1 MDYMVWIWLSAAVAL
16 FILEMCTTDLVSIW
30 LSIGALLT
38 TAVVAIFPKIPI
50 PWQILMFIVFSAI
63 MLVLTRKFV
72 KKFLYKKTNEKKT
85 NLELNIGKEAIVT
98 EDIDN
103 IKGEGAVK
111 INGLVWSAKS
121 YDGNPIKKDEIVVF
135 KEISGNK
142 AVVELKKGE

>member
-1 MDYMVWIWLSAAVAL
+1 MAWIWLGISVLLLVVEASTVNLVCVWFSISALV
-16 FILEMCTTDLVSIW
+16 TTIATLAFEN
-30 LSIGALLT
+30 LG
-38 TAVVAIFPKIPI
+38 FGI
-50 PWQILMFIVFSAI
+50 PWQILLFAVLSVVLLA
-63 MLVLTRKFV
+63 LTRKFV
-72 KKFLYKKTNEKKT
+72 KKFLHKKTNEKKT

>member
-1 MDYMVWIWLSAAVAL
+1 MAWIWLGISVLLLVVEASTVNLVCVWFSISALV
-16 FILEMCTTDLVSIW
+16 TTIATLAFEN
-30 LSIGALLT
+30 LG
-38 TAVVAIFPKIPI
+38 FGI
-50 PWQILMFIVFSAI
+50 PWQILLFAVLSVVLLA
-63 MLVLTRKFV
+63 LTRKFV
-72 KKFLYKKTNEKKT
+72 KKFLYKKTNQKKT

>member
-38 TAVVAIFPKIPI
+38 TVVVAIFPKIPI

-72 KKFLYKKTNEKKT
+72 KKFLARSKEQAT
-85 NLELNIGKEAIVT
+85 NLELYYDKTAIVV
-98 EDIDN
+98 EEIDN
-103 IKGEGAVK
+103 VNATGAVR
-111 INGLVWSAKS
+111 INGLVWTARSENNEIIEKDAVVLF
-121 YDGNPIKKDEIVVF
+121 KKID
-135 KEISGNK
+135 GNK
-142 AVVELKKGE
+142 AIVVRKGE

>member
-63 MLVLTRKFV
+63 MFVLTRKFV
-72 KKFLYKKTNEKKT
+72 KKFLARTKEQAT
-85 NLELNIGKEAIVT
+85 NLELYYDKTAIVV
-98 EDIDN
+98 EEIDN
-103 IKGEGAVK
+103 VNATGAVK
-111 INGLVWSAKS
+111 INGLVWTARSENNEIIEKDAVVLF
-121 YDGNPIKKDEIVVF
+121 KKID
-135 KEISGNK
+135 GNK
-142 AVVELKKGE
+142 AIVVRKGE

>member
-38 TAVVAIFPKIPI
+38 TVVVAIFPKIPI

-72 KKFLYKKTNEKKT
+72 KKFLARTKEQAT
-85 NLELNIGKEAIVT
+85 NLELYYDKTAIVV
-98 EDIDN
+98 EEIDN
-103 IKGEGAVK
+103 VNATGAVK
-111 INGLVWSAKS
+111 INGLVWTARSENNEIIEKDAVVLF
-121 YDGNPIKKDEIVVF
+121 KKID
-135 KEISGNK
+135 GNK
-142 AVVELKKGE
+142 AIVVRKGE

>member
-1 MDYMVWIWLSAAVAL
+1 MAWIWLGISVLLLVVEASTVNLVCVWFSISALV
-16 FILEMCTTDLVSIW
+16 TTIATLAFEN
-30 LSIGALLT
+30 LG
-38 TAVVAIFPKIPI
+38 FGI
-50 PWQILMFIVFSAI
+50 PWQILLFAVLSVVLLA
-63 MLVLTRKFV
+63 LTRKFV